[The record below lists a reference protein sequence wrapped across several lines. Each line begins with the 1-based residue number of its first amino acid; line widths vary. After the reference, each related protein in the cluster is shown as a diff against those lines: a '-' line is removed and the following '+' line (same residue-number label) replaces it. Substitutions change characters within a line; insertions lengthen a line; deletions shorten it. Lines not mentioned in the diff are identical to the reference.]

1 MNPVPLLL
9 IIVTLPLL
17 LGGCGEKKE
26 SVGEVN
32 PVEEKQEVKEEA
44 KLEEPVAETKPELEG
59 VNEKELEYRVESDYE
74 IIYLKDSDA
83 PYTGKV
89 FRLHENGQL
98 TDKGNYKDGKF
109 DGLWIKWYEN
119 GKKKMESNYKDG
131 KIIGLQVI
139 WHENGQKR
147 TERIWKDGEEISAKY
162 WNSKG
167 KPVEIWAEAFK

>member
-1 MNPVPLLL
+1 MRIL
-9 IIVTLPLL
+9 ILIAITILAV
-17 LGGCGEKKE
+17 GCGGKDEYTT
-26 SVGEVN
+26 
-32 PVEEKQEVKEEA
+32 A
-44 KLEEPVAETKPELEG
+44 TKPELEG
-59 VNEKELEYRVESDYE
+59 VNEKELEYRDESDYE
-74 IIYLKDSDA
+74 IIYLKDSDV

-109 DGLWIKWYEN
+109 DGLWIEWYEN

-139 WHENGQKR
+139 WHENGQKGYEV
-147 TERIWKDGEEISAKY
+147 TYKDDEIVEGSEKF

-167 KPVEIWAEAFK
+167 EPVDSEEEAGLE